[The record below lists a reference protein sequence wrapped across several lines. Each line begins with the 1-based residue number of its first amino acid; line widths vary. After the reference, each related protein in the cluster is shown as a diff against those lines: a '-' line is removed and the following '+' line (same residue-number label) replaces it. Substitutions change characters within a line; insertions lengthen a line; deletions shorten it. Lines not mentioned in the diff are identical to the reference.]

1 VFLLLLL
8 LLLRTCNRLQ
18 GQTPEAQRRREGDTL
33 YVQCPYTAQ
42 TEYWQSKYWGLQR
55 DGGWIDIVNTN
66 YEYNKKSKDGRI
78 KIKDNSTNKTVS
90 ITMTDLKAED
100 SGTYFCAT
108 YYSGYVQLR
117 TISLNVFKGW
127 APTALSVPQSDPS
140 CPLSA
145 PGSNGNT
152 FIILTVVL
160 LLLLLLA
167 LVTSIA
173 LGVRYYKLLGRT
185 GNREAEDTS
194 DRPEGSAWPGSSG
207 RRESAQDDSKGTA
220 YINLDVQSHASPEDS
235 LYCNVEP
242 SQAPRNSQRVE
253 YAVIAFSQSP
263 RKGKE

>member
-1 VFLLLLL
+1 
-8 LLLRTCNRLQ
+8 LQ

-117 TISLNVFKGW
+117 TISLNVFKGEYLY
-127 APTALSVPQSDPS
+127 PTQSQ
-140 CPLSA
+140 A
-145 PGSNGNT
+145 FSNGNT

-263 RKGKE
+263 RKGRE